1 MVYIED
7 AIAIPRKDVTLMM
20 NIGELSALSHVSVRT
35 LRHYDKLGLL
45 KPARV
50 TEAGYRQ
57 YDETALQRLHTI
69 LLFRELE
76 FSLADIQRIIDAP
89 DFDPAAALDKQITL
103 LTMRREHIDNL
114 ILLAKGMKAKGMNH
128 MDFSA
133 FDARKIDDY
142 AAQAKAAWGQTDAW
156 KEYESRGNTK
166 EQNRQSGDALMALFT
181 EFGKRR
187 DIDPACGEAQ
197 TMVKQLQDFIT
208 ANFYTC
214 TVPVLMGL
222 ADMYDGG
229 GDFTANIDKAGGQG
243 TAAFIANAMRIYC
256 EHHK

>member
-1 MVYIED
+1 
-7 AIAIPRKDVTLMM
+7 MM
-20 NIGELSALSHVSVRT
+20 NIGELSALSHVSIRT

-57 YDETALQRLHTI
+57 YDEAALQRLHTI

-76 FSLADIQRIIDAP
+76 FSLNDIKRILDAP
-89 DFDPAAALDKQITL
+89 DFDPSDALEKQITL

-114 ILLAKGMKAKGMNH
+114 ILLARGLKAKGMKH

-133 FDARKIDDY
+133 FDTRKIDDY
-142 AAQAKAAWGQTDAW
+142 AAQAKAAWGKTDAW
-156 KEYESRGNTK
+156 QEYESRGNTK
-166 EQNRQSGDALMALFT
+166 EQNKQSGEALMALFAA
-181 EFGKRR
+181 FGKRR
-187 DIDPACGEAQ
+187 DIDPASDEAQ
-197 TMVKQLQDFIT
+197 AMVQQLRDFIT

-214 TVPVLMGL
+214 TVPVLHGL

-229 GDFTANIDKAGGQG
+229 GDFTQSIDKEGGEG
-243 TAAFIANAMRIYC
+243 TAAFIAAAMRIYC
-256 EHHK
+256 QRSK